1 MYAPRVFVSMIG
13 ALAVFAVAT
22 YWLNGSLTTT
32 LVETVICAVLL
43 QIGYFGGV
51 LFLVWKEAKQRTA
64 RISPIPAPLAGRSD
78 DSEKIPVVPFN
89 SSEPFNP

>member
-22 YWLNGSLTTT
+22 YLLNGSLTTT
-32 LVETVICAVLL
+32 LIQTAICAVLL

-51 LFLVWKEAKQRTA
+51 LFLVWKEAKA
-64 RISPIPAPLAGRSD
+64 RNSSRNGVPAAMNPARD
-78 DSEKIPVVPFN
+78 DKDKLPVTPFN
-89 SSEPFNP
+89 NSEPFNR

>member
-22 YWLNGSLTTT
+22 YVLNGSLTTT
-32 LVETVICAVLL
+32 LIQTAICAVLL

-51 LFLVWKEAKQRTA
+51 LFLVWKEARA
-64 RISPIPAPLAGRSD
+64 RKAAKGMSSALAPARD
-78 DSEKIPVVPFN
+78 DKDKIPVSPFN
-89 SSEPFNP
+89 NSEPFNQ

>member
-22 YWLNGSLTTT
+22 YVLNGSLTTT
-32 LVETVICAVLL
+32 LIQTAICAVLL

-51 LFLVWKEAKQRTA
+51 LFLVWKEARA
-64 RISPIPAPLAGRSD
+64 RNATKGMSAAMAPARD
-78 DSEKIPVVPFN
+78 DKDKIPVSPFN
-89 SSEPFNP
+89 NSEPFNQ

>member
-22 YWLNGSLTTT
+22 YVLNGSLTTT
-32 LVETVICAVLL
+32 LIQTAICAVLL

-51 LFLVWKEAKQRTA
+51 LFLVWKEARA
-64 RISPIPAPLAGRSD
+64 RNATKGMSAAMAPARD
-78 DSEKIPVVPFN
+78 DKDKIPVHPFN
-89 SSEPFNP
+89 NSEPFNQ